1 MKTGRNHRSG
11 KTMRIASI
19 QLRVIEESK
28 EKALEHVSEMI
39 RQCRGADLIL
49 LPELWNIG
57 FMSFDR
63 YRSEA
68 ETQEGPTLALLCT
81 LARELSCHL
90 HTGSLVEKKNDRF
103 YNSSFLSDPRGK
115 ILGSYQKI
123 HLFTYQSQEAE
134 ILTPGTSIT
143 VIPTGFGNFGL
154 ATCYDLRFPELFRKM
169 LDQRVEFFLI
179 AAAWPAPRLEHW
191 LLLNRTRALE
201 NLSCLI
207 SSNCAGMNRGTP
219 FAGHSLVVDPM
230 GQVIAE
236 GNDEE
241 GVVWAEVNRDIVLK
255 ARAEFPSLKDRVFRT

>member
-90 HTGSLVEKKNDRF
+90 HTGSLVEKRNDRF

-255 ARAEFPSLKDRVFRT
+255 ARAEFPSLKDRGFRT